1 LPATDFRSVERRE
14 KNSGAIGGPYRGD
27 GGPTQG
33 GSTTSASL
41 CSDQMTRDGAGVV
54 GRVTQVTRRVA
65 RATYQSEATVK
76 AQLVMRE
83 ALFRKGAYIFLA
95 CMPKSGST
103 FLARAIEDVTGFPHT
118 RLCYAHERNEQEL
131 YLPKLVDTYTKSIV
145 TQQHIKATGP
155 NLNLFVRFG
164 IRPVIV
170 TRNLF
175 DVIVSI
181 RDYLCNE
188 GVYGFPSLYATDHF
202 LTIPDEEQ
210 FDFLI
215 TFAAP
220 WYFNFY
226 ASWYDA
232 AHDGQIETLWLTYEE
247 LTADWVDGIERVLAF
262 YGQQSSHD
270 EVVAAV
276 RRMQGDPEKSR
287 LNKGVAGRGMELLSA
302 AQRDRLATMA
312 AFYPWVDFGPI
323 GL

>member
-1 LPATDFRSVERRE
+1 
-14 KNSGAIGGPYRGD
+14 
-27 GGPTQG
+27 
-33 GSTTSASL
+33 
-41 CSDQMTRDGAGVV
+41 MTRDGAGVV
-54 GRVTQVTRRVA
+54 GRLTQVTRRVA

-188 GVYGFPSLYATDHF
+188 GVFGFPSLYATDHF
-202 LTIPDEEQ
+202 LTIPEEEQ

-232 AHDGQIETLWLTYEE
+232 AHDGQIDTLWLTYEE